1 MVKDVTRGGGFKGEK
16 RISLL
21 RNIYIYMY
29 LKKYLKKEI
38 LLLFCRLIKAFKVL
52 NSEMAWH
59 CTYVI
64 KFYFLHEATKK

>member
-1 MVKDVTRGGGFKGEK
+1 MVKDVTGGGGVKGGK
-16 RISLL
+16 K
-21 RNIYIYMY
+21 NIIVA
-29 LKKYLKKEI
+29 KYLYIHVSEKYLIKEI

-52 NSEMAWH
+52 NSEMTWH

>member
-1 MVKDVTRGGGFKGEK
+1 MVKDVTGGGGVKGEK
-16 RISLL
+16 YL
-21 RNIYIYMY
+21 YIHVSE
-29 LKKYLKKEI
+29 KYLKKEI